1 VVLAFFLIQTIDTR
15 EELVPPREKFVTFPL
30 YFKGW
35 SGEQK
40 NLQPI
45 VYNKLALTDYI
56 LNNYSKES
64 APPVNFYVAYYESQR
79 KGVSP
84 HSPRVCVPGGGWSIN
99 DLERV
104 KLDLRDRNEPVNVNR
119 VIIQNGQSKQL
130 VYYWFKQRGRDI
142 ANEYWMKWYLLT
154 DSLSRN
160 RTDGS
165 LVRLTTPIMS
175 NEKETDAE
183 NRLNEFLLTVN
194 PMLDDYI
201 PI

>member
-1 VVLAFFLIQTIDTR
+1 MVVAFLVMQKIDTR
-15 EELVPPREKFVTFPL
+15 EEVIPARERFVSFPL
-30 YFKGW
+30 DFNGW
-35 SGEQK
+35 TGEQE

-45 VYNKLALTDYI
+45 VYDQLALTDYV
-56 LNNYSKES
+56 LNNYSKDAS
-64 APPVNFYVAYYESQR
+64 PPVNFYVAYYESQR
-79 KGVSP
+79 KGASP
-84 HSPRVCVPGGGWSIN
+84 HSPRVCIPGGGWSIT

-104 KLDLRDRNEPVNVNR
+104 KLAIKNSNAPVNVNR
-119 VIIQNGQSKQL
+119 AIIQNGRHKQL

-154 DSLSRN
+154 DSLTRN

-165 LVRLTTPIMS
+165 LVRLTTPILS
-175 NEKETDAE
+175 HEKETDAE

-194 PMLDDYI
+194 PMLDEFV

>member
-1 VVLAFFLIQTIDTR
+1 M
-15 EELVPPREKFVTFPL
+15 
-30 YFKGW
+30 
-35 SGEQK
+35 
-40 NLQPI
+40 
-45 VYNKLALTDYI
+45 
-56 LNNYSKES
+56 
-64 APPVNFYVAYYESQR
+64 
-79 KGVSP
+79 
-84 HSPRVCVPGGGWSIN
+84 PGGGWSIT

-104 KLDLRDRNEPVNVNR
+104 KLDIGGRDEPVNVNR
-119 VIIQNGQSKQL
+119 VIIRNGQSKQL

-154 DSLSRN
+154 DSLSRS

-165 LVRLTTPIMS
+165 LVRLTTPIMP

-194 PMLDDYI
+194 PMLDYYV